1 MIVGAFGLGT
11 CANDFEVFRELSR
24 LLDPSAAIVES
35 VSRRLA
41 FVWCR
46 APKLFDRFIRDFR
59 GKSTPAFSQPVAL
72 YWSRR
77 LCFVVDSF
85 TV

>member
-1 MIVGAFGLGT
+1 MLGT

-35 VSRRLA
+35 VSRRFCLYGA
-41 FVWCR
+41 AETFR
-46 APKLFDRFIRDFR
+46 PFLFGIFAENRRRRF
-59 GKSTPAFSQPVAL
+59 PQPVAL
-72 YWSRR
+72 YRSCC
-77 LCFVVDSF
+77 LCFVASF